1 MQRAQR
7 LNAIVAR
14 VVDSGE
20 VEVGTLAEEFD
31 VSLATIRRDVDSLQ
45 RSRLVTRTHGGVRPH
60 DSFYDLPLSL
70 KTAQDLA
77 EKRRIARRALEFV
90 DGARVIGLTGGTT
103 VTEFAR
109 GLLERQG
116 LTVVTN
122 ALNVAADLLAN
133 PGLRVFAAGGEV
145 RPSSQ
150 EVIGPSAEAFLA
162 EYNLDVAFVGV
173 DGVDARAGCT
183 NYDPAGSRVNRVLV
197 ERAKRVV
204 VLADASKIGHVALAP
219 VCTLAQVDVLLTD
232 DRLAESDAAELAAI
246 GCQVLRA

>member
-20 VEVGTLAEEFD
+20 VEVATLAEEFD
-31 VSLATIRRDVDSLQ
+31 VSLATIRRDIDSLQ
-45 RSRLVTRTHGGVRPH
+45 RKRLVTRTHGGVRPH

-70 KTAQDLA
+70 KSAQDLA
-77 EKRRIARRALEFV
+77 EKRRIAQRALEFV
-90 DGARVIGLTGGTT
+90 DGARVIGMTGGTT

-109 GLLERQG
+109 GLLDRQG
-116 LTVVTN
+116 LTIVTN
-122 ALNVAADLLAN
+122 ALNVATDLLAN

-150 EVIGPSAEAFLA
+150 EVIGPSAETFLA
-162 EYNLDVAFVGV
+162 EYNLDVAIVGV

-197 ERAKRVV
+197 QRAKRVI

-219 VCTLAQVDVLLTD
+219 VCTLAQVDILLTD
-232 DRLAESDAAELAAI
+232 TRLPPADAEALATA
-246 GCQVLRA
+246 GCKVLRA

>member
-7 LNAIVAR
+7 LKAIVAR
-14 VVDSGE
+14 VVDGGE

-31 VSLATIRRDVDSLQ
+31 VSLATIRRDIDSLQ
-45 RSRLVTRTHGGVRPH
+45 RNRLVSRTHGGVRPH

-70 KTAQDLA
+70 KTAQDQG
-77 EKRRIARRALEFV
+77 EKQRIARRALEFV
-90 DGARVIGLTGGTT
+90 DGARVIGMTGGTT

-109 GLLERQG
+109 GLLDRQG
-116 LTVVTN
+116 LAIVTN
-122 ALNVAADLLAN
+122 ALNVATDLLAN

-162 EYNLDVAFVGV
+162 EYNVDVAFVGV

-197 ERAKRVV
+197 ERAKRVI
-204 VLADASKIGHVALAP
+204 VLADASKIGLVALAP
-219 VCTLAQVDVLLTD
+219 VCALEQVDVLLTD
-232 DRLAESDAAELAAI
+232 DRLSDADAATLEAS